1 LKITFQIAD
10 CASLSKNKSLSFSKI
25 YIRFVRGKILTTK
38 KSSGKI
44 NNHHRTTFG
53 EIDVSLRMTQAV
65 HLQRIK
71 MYNKIVLV
79 NKINVGT
86 SVVALRLPSVIGYSS
101 TLRNLHTT
109 E

>member
-53 EIDVSLRMTQAV
+53 EIDVNLRMTQAV
-65 HLQRIK
+65 HLQQR
-71 MYNKIVLV
+71 MNMQNKIVLV
-79 NKINVGT
+79 
-86 SVVALRLPSVIGYSS
+86 LRL
-101 TLRNLHTT
+101 TLAPP
-109 E
+109 